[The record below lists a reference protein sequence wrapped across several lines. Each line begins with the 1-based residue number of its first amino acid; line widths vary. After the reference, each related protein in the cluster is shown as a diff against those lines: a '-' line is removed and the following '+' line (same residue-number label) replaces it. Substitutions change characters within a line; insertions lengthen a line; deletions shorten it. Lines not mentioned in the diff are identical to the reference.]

1 MDKTEWLSSKE
12 AQKKLK
18 IKSCDLMHLREAGKL
33 KFKKVG
39 NAYFYFFP
47 DSLIKPALKLIP
59 PTCLSIGI

>member
-18 IKSCDLMHLREAGKL
+18 VKSCDLMHLREAGKL

-39 NAYFYFFP
+39 DAFFYNII
-47 DSLIKPALKLIP
+47 DLKNNG
-59 PTCLSIGI
+59 GI

>member
-12 AQKKLK
+12 VQKKLK

-39 NAYFYFFP
+39 NAFFYWIS
-47 DSLIKPALKLIP
+47 D
-59 PTCLSIGI
+59 LSKNN